1 MALTQMLYSL
11 ERGRALPEGSLNSE
25 KELEDLLS
33 DNIDLL
39 DPNWLVIGRQVTT
52 PNGKA
57 LDLLCMDRGYKLI
70 VLELK
75 RELTPREVTAQ
86 VIEYASYVAEMEKD
100 ALARCY
106 QAYAQG
112 RPGAPSSLN
121 EAFQAKFGVE
131 LDESQIDGVP
141 RMVIVAAKMDDGT
154 EHIIR
159 YLRKTYDV
167 DINILF
173 FRVFQGETERFL
185 SRVWFEENAEI
196 DARREYSANWNRE
209 YYISFGECAYRKWED
224 ARKYGF
230 VSGGGGKWY
239 SQTLRM
245 LHSGDRVWVNIPH
258 TGYVGVGIVRYATG
272 WRGGLERGRRIQG
285 DEGYGPLRR
294 LLLLR
299 RRPGKRGIRRPHK
312 VASGRANFA
321 GGQGDGVF
329 RESKYGLPP
338 HRGKVGV
345 HGRPPEAALGDRGS
359 SDILTRAAVPMSAAG
374 QFFPLIVR

>member
-258 TGYVGVGIVRYATG
+258 TGYVGVGIV
-272 WRGGLERGRRIQG
+272 QG
-285 DEGYGPLRR
+285 DMQQAGEAGWNVDGEYRAMKDMDLSGDYFYCDDDPENAEFVVPIKWLR
-294 LLLLR
+294 
-299 RRPGKRGIRRPHK
+299 
-312 VASGRANFA
+312 
-321 GGQGDGVF
+321 
-329 RESKYGLPP
+329 
-338 HRGKVGV
+338 
-345 HGRPPEAALGDRGS
+345 
-359 SDILTRAAVPMSAAG
+359 AVPISQAVKETG
-374 QFFPLIVR
+374 FFGNQNTVCRPTAEKWEFTVDRLKQLWGIEDRAIS